1 MTLWMWVQRSLPL
14 LPMLPA
20 ITILVLVMFRT
31 RDGQAGLG
39 SWTRLQLAGLVMGS
53 FCALK
58 VATIVASYG
67 ITVYGLGE

>member
-14 LPMLPA
+14 LPVLPA
-20 ITILVLVMFRT
+20 ITILVLVVVRT
-31 RDGQAGLG
+31 RNGQERLG

-53 FCALK
+53 FCALQ

-67 ITVYGLGE
+67 ITAYGLGK